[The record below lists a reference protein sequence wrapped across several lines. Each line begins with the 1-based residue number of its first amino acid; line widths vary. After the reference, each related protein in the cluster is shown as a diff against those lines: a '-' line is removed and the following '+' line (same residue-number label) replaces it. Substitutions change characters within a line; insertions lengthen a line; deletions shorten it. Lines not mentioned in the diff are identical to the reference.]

1 MAGTHHVTM
10 NIVVEKQPKCV
21 AILRAE
27 IPAAAVTER
36 RDKIVSRYAAKA
48 RIPGFRPGKAPKAV
62 VAKKFDSEV
71 QEELANEL
79 FSEACHQGMEQ
90 DDLKVINFGAPENM
104 RITETGCTF
113 ETKLTLAPDFQLP
126 EYKGVSITIPKQPD
140 IEAELE
146 KALDELRQRQADFKD
161 VEGRPAQSGD
171 FLICDY
177 SSTLDGKPT
186 SEAVGKDVGYLTGRE
201 AFWIKIDEA
210 AFLPGFAAQVIGIG
224 VGETREFP
232 LTLPEDFPVA
242 DLSGKELQ
250 FKVEAKEIKE
260 SLLPEL
266 NDELAD
272 KVLPGKSLEELKELI
287 RDNIRSE
294 HERRSSDLKVNRIVE
309 ALLAATSFEVPEEL
323 VRQETQSQ
331 ADSMVDRGIEQGLSN
346 EEIAAHQEEIFTRAS
361 VRAESN
367 LKSNFILQE
376 IARAENLAVTDN
388 ELLGHLAQVAASR
401 NEAPKKLI
409 KQLAK
414 EGRIESIRRSMLI
427 GKSIDF
433 LLEHVNVTEVDE
445 PVPTETSETA

>member
-1 MAGTHHVTM
+1 M

-27 IPAAAVTER
+27 IPAETVNER
-36 RDKIVSRYAAKA
+36 RNKIVNRYASKA

-62 VAKKFDSEV
+62 VAKKFDNEV

-79 FSEACHQGMEQ
+79 FSEACHQGMEK
-90 DDLKVINFGAPENM
+90 DDLKVISFGVPENM

-113 ETKLTLAPDFQLP
+113 ETTLTLAPEFQLP
-126 EYKGVSITIPKQPD
+126 EYKGVAITIPKLAD
-140 IEAELE
+140 VEAELG
-146 KALDELRQRQADFKD
+146 KALEELRQRQADFQNVD
-161 VEGRPAQSGD
+161 GRGAQIGD
-171 FLICDY
+171 FLVCDY
-177 SSTLDGKPT
+177 SSTLDGRPT

-201 AFWIKIDEA
+201 GFWIKIDDA
-210 AFLPGFAAQVIGIG
+210 AFLPGFAAQVTGIS

-260 SLLPEL
+260 SILPEL
-266 NDELAD
+266 DDELAT
-272 KVLPGKSLEELKELI
+272 KVLPGQTLDQLKDLI
-287 RDNIRSE
+287 RENIRNE
-294 HERRSSDLKVNRIVE
+294 HERRSSDLKVNRIIE
-309 ALLAATSFEVPEEL
+309 TMLASTSFDVPEEL
-323 VRQETQSQ
+323 IRQETQSQ
-331 ADSMVDRGIEQGLSN
+331 ADGMVDRSIQQGLSN
-346 EEIAAHQEEIFTRAS
+346 EEIATHQEEIFARAAA
-361 VRAESN
+361 RAESN

-376 IARAENLAVTDN
+376 IARAENLSVSDH
-388 ELLGHLAQVAASR
+388 ELLGHLAQIAASR
-401 NEAPKKLI
+401 KEAPKKLI

-433 LLEHVNVTEVDE
+433 LLEHVNVTEIDE
-445 PVPTETSETA
+445 PAPAEAEATA

>member
-1 MAGTHHVTM
+1 M

-27 IPAAAVTER
+27 IPADTVTQR
-36 RDKIVSRYAAKA
+36 RDKIVNRYASKA

-79 FSEACHQGMEQ
+79 FSEACHQGMER
-90 DDLKVINFGAPENM
+90 DDLKVINFGAPVNM

-113 ETKLTLAPDFQLP
+113 ETTLTLAPEFQLP
-126 EYKGVSITIPKQPD
+126 EYKGVSINVPKPPD
-140 IEAELE
+140 VEVELE
-146 KALDELRQRQADFKD
+146 KALEELRQRQADFKD
-161 VEGRPAQSGD
+161 VDGRAAQAGD

-201 AFWIKIDEA
+201 AFWIKIDDA
-210 AFLPGFAAQVIGIG
+210 AFLPGFAAQVTGIG

-242 DLSGKELQ
+242 DLAGKELQ

-260 SLLPEL
+260 SILPEL
-266 NDELAD
+266 SDELAA
-272 KVLPGKSLEELKELI
+272 KVLPGHTLDQLKDMI
-287 RDNIRSE
+287 RENVRNE
-294 HERRSSDLKVNRIVE
+294 QERRSSDLKVNRIIE
-309 ALLAATSFEVPEEL
+309 ALLSATSFDVPEDL

-346 EEIAAHQEEIFTRAS
+346 EEIAAHQAEIFNRATA
-361 VRAESN
+361 RAESN

-401 NEAPKKLI
+401 KEAPKKMI

-433 LLEHVNVTEVDE
+433 LLEHVNVIEVDE
-445 PVPTETSETA
+445 PATAETEATA